1 MKKRTTFS
9 SHSALLSGQVKIKGE
24 FIQRQLDSQLEKIY
38 YILMLDKY
46 LMFGQKLNT
55 QVIRQ

>member
-9 SHSALLSGQVKIKGE
+9 SRSDLLSGQVKIKGE
-24 FIQRQLDSQLEKIY
+24 FIQRQLDSQSEKIY
-38 YILMLDKY
+38 YKLILDKY

-55 QVIRQ
+55 